1 MEKKEIIEGIK
12 NFKDNGERNLMGCSE
27 NWYDFYYAM
36 KETFSTEEINEL
48 TKRECTLLY
57 RLASS
62 IQEGL
67 Y

>member
-1 MEKKEIIEGIK
+1 MKAKEIIEGIK
-12 NFKDNGERNLMGCSE
+12 HLKEQTACNSMGCSE

-36 KETFSTEEINEL
+36 KETFTLEEIQNMTE
-48 TKRECTLLY
+48 RECELLA
-57 RLASS
+57 RLATK